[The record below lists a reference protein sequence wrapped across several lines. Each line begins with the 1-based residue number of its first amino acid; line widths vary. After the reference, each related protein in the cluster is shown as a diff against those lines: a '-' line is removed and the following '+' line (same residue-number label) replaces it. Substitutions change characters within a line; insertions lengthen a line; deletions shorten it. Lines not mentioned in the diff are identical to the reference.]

1 MLQILDDQTRPQ
13 KEALYTHTFGSPVVP
28 LVYMTVHRSSGF
40 GGRADA
46 GDFLPRSRNCCHVY
60 AVMPASLAACMQHC
74 SPDHLALHSALLH
87 ITVMDVYRSDRL
99 HKPSLLP
106 KLALPV

>member
-1 MLQILDDQTRPQ
+1 MLQIQSSDQTSALQ
-13 KEALYTHTFGSPVVP
+13 KAGTIHAITFGSPVVP

-74 SPDHLALHSALLH
+74 SPDHLAVA
-87 ITVMDVYRSDRL
+87 
-99 HKPSLLP
+99 
-106 KLALPV
+106 